1 MHTTCDY
8 SGIILEKFGVNI
20 DCSKFKGKGKWS
32 DRMQQT
38 FLSQASRWTETVEAN
53 VKLAVAQ
60 CVPDTIDNI
69 DRVVIPQKSNFL
81 IGFAEAI
88 ERLIAE

>member
-32 DRMQQT
+32 DGMQQT